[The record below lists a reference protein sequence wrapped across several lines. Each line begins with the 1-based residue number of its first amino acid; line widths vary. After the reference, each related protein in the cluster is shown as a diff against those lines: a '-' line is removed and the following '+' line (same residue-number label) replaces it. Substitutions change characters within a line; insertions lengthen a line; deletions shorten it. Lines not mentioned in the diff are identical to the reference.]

1 MVVRRVEGQV
11 YELSHITWEPGG
23 PYEPD
28 PDRPHFLLRTKKRR
42 LSQGAYGPWCVV
54 TTEPESIRVRMEDGF
69 DSNVHVFTLDEAE
82 QARLEGAAGMR

>member
-1 MVVRRVEGQV
+1 
-11 YELSHITWEPGG
+11 
-23 PYEPD
+23 
-28 PDRPHFLLRTKKRR
+28 
-42 LSQGAYGPWCVV
+42 VV